1 MTVRQTLLHS
11 TSCLF
16 KQTTNTSD
24 GATASFSCDAARYAV
39 AKDLCHNHFH
49 LVYAEPHE
57 YDLVTVSLIETVR
70 PVSGDQTQ

>member
-1 MTVRQTLLHS
+1 MKPPCVLLHL

-16 KQTTNTSD
+16 KQMTNTND
-24 GATASFSCDAARYAV
+24 GAGSSLSCDAARYAA
-39 AKDLCHNHFH
+39 AKDLCRNHFH
-49 LVYAEPHE
+49 LVYAELHE